1 MISEESLDE
10 EVPLTIDES
19 VGNDEDD
26 DDDDE
31 DEEASISEPS
41 PIKQQ

>member
-19 VGNDEDD
+19 VGNDD

>member
-26 DDDDE
+26 DDE

>member
-19 VGNDEDD
+19 VGNDD

-41 PIKQQ
+41 PMKQQ

>member
-19 VGNDEDD
+19 VGNDG

-31 DEEASISEPS
+31 DEEASIAEPS
-41 PIKQQ
+41 PMKQQ